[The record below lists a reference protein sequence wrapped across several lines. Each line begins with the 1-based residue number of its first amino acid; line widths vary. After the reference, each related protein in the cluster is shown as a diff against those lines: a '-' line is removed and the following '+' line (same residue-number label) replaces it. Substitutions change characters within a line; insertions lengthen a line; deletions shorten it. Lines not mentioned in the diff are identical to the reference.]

1 MPGQE
6 DSDDDFRPAL
16 TLRKRKSM
24 PYYNKIS
31 KCNKPNIS
39 QRKRSSGPAPDK
51 EAQGKKMAIDAPF
64 LPGISPVTTR
74 DELAIIGKKVV
85 VIKTTINNIW
95 KPAYIQPLHELVN
108 ITKWSCIHLPLSN
121 ISL

>member
-51 EAQGKKMAIDAPF
+51 EAQGKRNGHRCPISAWNQ
-64 LPGISPVTTR
+64 PG
-74 DELAIIGKKVV
+74 D
-85 VIKTTINNIW
+85 
-95 KPAYIQPLHELVN
+95 Y
-108 ITKWSCIHLPLSN
+108 
-121 ISL
+121 